1 MTLIEMDLKDLKDA
15 DYNPRVT
22 LEPGMEEFEKLRA
35 SIETFGDVEPI
46 VWNQRT
52 GHVVGGHQR
61 LAVLRWLKKKKTTVS
76 MVDMD
81 ENQEKLLNL
90 ALNKAK
96 GEWDT
101 QKLEDL
107 LSSMEAETIQLTG
120 FNMDEVAVLLED
132 DEGLGDDIDDLL
144 GDGEEDYSDVN
155 YYGASYLVTLKF
167 PSIESARMWAQQEGL
182 PVNIKDGTTSTVCRM
197 GEEEAE

>member
-61 LAVLRWLKKKKTTVS
+61 LAVLRYLKRKKAIVS
-76 MVDMD
+76 VVDMD
-81 ENQEKLLNL
+81 EQQEKLLNL

-96 GEWDT
+96 GEWDI
-101 QKLEDL
+101 QKLEEL
-107 LSSMEAETIQLTG
+107 LDDMDTEDIQLSG

-132 DEGLGDDIDDLL
+132 SEGLEDDLDGLL
-144 GDGEEDYSDVN
+144 GEDGEDYSEVS
-155 YYGASYLVTLKF
+155 YYGASWLVTLRF
-167 PSIESARMWAQQEGL
+167 PTIEAARTWAQQEGL

-197 GEEEAE
+197 GEEEA